1 MRVERPWR
9 GVSLIYFIGSNTFSG
24 KRSPIKNMHPEHS
37 YPLPVYL
44 KFCPGGIT
52 YHGAAPEDFYRLS
65 EYTGTNKSNNRSGR
79 NTPSS
84 PLPSPRP
91 LLPDILLAKAKQ
103 ADIRLRQYTLLSQTS
118 GSVPV
123 FLPSL
128 SILAEQCFGR
138 LTGCPTNAAKSWADA
153 MILHYFESALDDIAV
168 ASEEDIYRGKPV
180 ASQPLT
186 GTSTAAALLRKL
198 HEDAQAGQASDSL
211 VGRPRPCGYVFKRG
225 DIAWNCRT
233 CQTDATCVICDT
245 CFRHSDHQGHEV
257 YFHRTSPG
265 GCCDCGDAEAWKSE
279 GCCDK
284 HRPLS
289 SPVGQERPSTEL
301 DPMEAVAMSLKG
313 LKDGIDTV
321 SSHPATKLPPRLAAA
336 LGVVIGAVVNSILDA
351 VDGAAVGADPV
362 QWKRRWA
369 HEAACIYNGVSN
381 NEQYYLAAKHAF
393 ATPATFASDPAQTLP
408 ESFDVQLRLHNDD
421 VHTFDEV
428 IEALHG
434 DPRMRR
440 HMEDSASILVPVRES
455 ATEMTHHVDADGQ
468 VTVKVYSSISNA
480 LDGFKRLKASGLHCA
495 VVSNVQ
501 VQMELRARVLISWLS
516 EICAAHPAAASL
528 VVHALVQVDPFH
540 DLGGVQVWAT
550 ARMIPPWIGFDQ
562 TDEPLICRRRFDA
575 FPPHL
580 PSSYLTREECEL
592 MHGIASEI
600 NATAFIA
607 LTGTEPGFYATVPYR
622 LPSDRY
628 RKSPHSLWGTV
639 PSHYSDPVSRDA
651 KHPLLRRLITG
662 RFDAETAILPNK
674 LTESVFVVDTDLRK
688 QQNPKILTSSLY
700 THKLPGLHIISG
712 IGSVRMND
720 ISARRPP
727 LPYPMHLRHLLGIS
741 SFRAP
746 ASPIMLL
753 LLFDP
758 YPTKQLRGSL
768 HVLFLS
774 LLTDSR
780 FKSRFAGALGVA
792 YRPLCT
798 LFCAGVGTE
807 ADSPLHFSVQIFT
820 AGSLVRA
827 LCHRNAAEKLLL
839 SDHPAEVLLPED
851 SHQNESSIGVFVP
864 PISHVIIGCV
874 HTNLLGATQEISMI
888 LKNTFSGS
896 DDNSIDGPLQLGND
910 NLLPALTYVAGEHP
924 LLTLLP
930 AAHDDGFLD
939 SRSTRHKRLPH
950 ILRDLEYVI
959 ETPGTAMRLLL
970 PHRFPTQYGPSLSLR
985 GEDILP
991 FASIFARMLRLA
1003 QGMDTQKR
1011 KISGGHVEYEQNRW
1025 LEAFGLSLN
1034 FAGTRDALAE
1044 SACSSVDPS
1053 SGDIPHLKAVREA
1066 IGNFFAALLRE
1077 LKLWLY
1083 RESLL
1088 ETGLPVSPSQGIDIS
1103 QVTSLQRSTLHV
1115 SSSEFSDY
1123 NESAALDAVAHSARP
1138 INTVAL
1144 SCATGIKMTEA
1155 QLILIE
1161 NSLKVAVSR
1170 QESHTP
1176 DDSLPFQT
1184 GPLITDWLRVPHS
1197 PLGGDALSFHLPLHR
1212 AMAKCIKS
1220 MCSVVVPSSYRD
1232 SFPSTWWQLPVLDD
1246 NQPSI
1251 AQIDQTSFS
1260 HHPFVSVLRSTL
1272 RSGNCRVNWSSG
1284 PDCTPQ
1290 EAQKRRSRSRAVSV
1304 NIAVAKVIHS
1314 LVDHPLRCLAAAQQ
1328 VERHLWTR
1336 NGGSLAGMAM
1346 NYSNTPLCRSFRDL
1360 DLLLVQL
1367 SGSGMSCGLGAR
1379 RTFSLIL
1386 SRFSMDGYLC
1396 DPERRSAVG
1405 ASGSSFVSQP
1415 STWVNPPRLQ
1425 DPDHAVILAES
1436 FFAMI
1441 CVLVTELPPPPP
1453 DAVLDNVSLRQSI
1466 RRELVHALLAEP
1478 RSHSAAMAAAS
1489 GGISRREESDG
1500 NSGSSG
1506 GASMFSEAFTAVLE
1520 EVGIQKSRSGS
1531 RAASGP
1537 PVFELKAEVCDEYD
1551 PTYYHLKRQEH
1562 QHAMD
1567 IVERLRKQKLG
1578 NDKSKIDS
1586 TSLPLVCPPPKAHPR
1601 FLPCRL
1607 VLHLDLMDA
1616 AIRRSL
1622 LFALTNGS
1630 WLPPSEP
1637 TTTGD
1642 TGSEKAS
1649 SDEGEVDVSVL
1660 VTGSPSGADVPVTA
1674 FNRRV
1679 LHTQTS
1685 GASFSISRRENDTT
1699 LFSKEVVAASSVSF
1713 LEILQ
1718 LLTLQI
1724 HTLEECASLHRLL
1737 SNLDDEARL
1746 LSSGLSINSYLS
1758 RLIHVPASLV
1768 DVWALRPHPHGPL
1781 QSKGSGENRGS
1792 ILGLLIA
1799 LYEHRSDHGAI
1810 LDSQGGDQT
1819 DEGHGGA
1826 RALASSGLKWILRF
1840 VNALVDGAPAV
1851 SAAIRSATNGVR
1863 EIKTQKDSSAF
1874 SWTID
1879 EDVRNVIR
1887 RMLAN
1892 LTDLWPMER
1901 SKSESSEKTTPKV
1914 SEAGKAAQKRQL
1926 EKMRKM
1932 QAKFAATIQ
1941 GLDDQKN
1948 TNETDTGSDQCIICR
1963 CDDVDGENNGPL
1975 GFLGHVQRSRVV
1987 QMRSTIEADR
1997 RKGVPLE
2004 LSRSYLVV
2012 GHKGCQVSCRFA
2024 LRTVAQFISLTIP
2037 KAERNGSHGFSASDM
2052 FAKRKYCYNS
2062 LR

>member
-1 MRVERPWR
+1 MQQHR
-9 GVSLIYFIGSNTFSG
+9 
-24 KRSPIKNMHPEHS
+24 S
-37 YPLPVYL
+37 YPLPAYL

-52 YHGAAPEDFYRLS
+52 YHGAAAEDFYRLS
-65 EYTGTNKSNNRSGR
+65 EYTGASKSNTRSGR
-79 NTPSS
+79 STPTS
-84 PLPSPRP
+84 PLQSPRP
-91 LLPDILLAKAKQ
+91 LLPDVLLSKAKQ
-103 ADIRLRQYTLLSQTS
+103 ADIRLRQYALLADPS
-118 GSVPV
+118 GTTPL

-128 SILAEQCFGR
+128 SVLAEQCFGR
-138 LTGCPTNAAKSWADA
+138 LTGCPGIAAKGWADA
-153 MILHYFESALDDIAV
+153 MILHYFESSLDDAAV
-168 ASEEDIYRGKPV
+168 TCEEDIYSSKPM
-180 ASQPLT
+180 AIQPLT
-186 GTSTAAALLRKL
+186 DTNTAAGLLRKL
-198 HEDAQAGQASDSL
+198 HEEAQSTQASDSA

-233 CQTDATCVICDT
+233 CQTDATCVICDS

-265 GCCDCGDAEAWKSE
+265 GCCDCGDPEAWKSE

-284 HRPLS
+284 HRPLATKI
-289 SPVGQERPSTEL
+289 GAERPSTEL
-301 DPMEAVAMSLKG
+301 DPMEAVTMALKG

-336 LGVVIGAVVNSILDA
+336 LGVVIGAAVGAILEA
-351 VDGAAVGADPV
+351 VDGAAIGADPV

-369 HEAACIYNGVSN
+369 HEAACIFNGMPN
-381 NEQYYLAAKHAF
+381 NEQYFLAGNYEL
-393 ATPATFASDPAQTLP
+393 ATPATFSVDPAQRLP
-408 ESFDVQLRLHNDD
+408 ESFDVHLRLHNDD

-440 HMEDSASILVPVRES
+440 HMDDPANILVPARES

-468 VTVKVYSSISNA
+468 VTVKVYSSIIEA
-480 LDGFKRLKASGLHCA
+480 MVGFKRLKASGLHCA
-495 VVSNVQ
+495 VVSNAQ
-501 VQMELRARVLISWLS
+501 VQTELRARVLIAWLS
-516 EICAAHPAAASL
+516 EICAAHPAAAAL

-540 DLGGVQVWAT
+540 DLGGVQVWST
-550 ARMIPPWIGFDQ
+550 ARMIPPWAALDQ
-562 TDEPLICRRRFDA
+562 MDEPMRCRRRFHA

-580 PSSYLTREECEL
+580 MSSYLTREECEL
-592 MHGIASEI
+592 IHGIALEI
-600 NATAFIA
+600 NATSFVG
-607 LTGTEPGFYATVPYR
+607 LTGTDPGFYAKVPYR
-622 LPSDRY
+622 LPSERY
-628 RKSPHSLWGTV
+628 RKSPHSLWGTL
-639 PSHYSDPVSRDA
+639 PSNYSDPVSLDA
-651 KHPLLRRLITG
+651 KHPLLRRLVTG
-662 RFDAETAILPNK
+662 QFDTATISLPNK
-674 LTESVFVVDTDLRK
+674 LTETVFVVDTDLRK

-700 THKLPGLHIISG
+700 THKLPGLHMISG
-712 IGSVRMND
+712 IGTMRTSE
-720 ISARRPP
+720 ISERRPP

-746 ASPIMLL
+746 VSPILL
-753 LLFDP
+753 VLLFDP

-792 YRPLCT
+792 YRPLST

-827 LCHRNAAEKLLL
+827 LSHRNAAEKLLL
-839 SDHPAEVLLPED
+839 SDHFIEGLVTED
-851 SHQNESSIGVFVP
+851 TNHNESSIGVFVP
-864 PISHVIIGCV
+864 PISHVIVRCI
-874 HTNLLGATQEISMI
+874 HTNLLGATQEVSMI
-888 LKNTFSGS
+888 LKNTTSGT
-896 DDNSIDGPLQLGND
+896 DDNSIDEPVQLGND

-924 LLTLLP
+924 LLTPLP

-959 ETPGTAMRLLL
+959 ETPGTALRLLL
-970 PHRFPTQYGPSLSLR
+970 PHRFPTYHGPSLSLR

-1034 FAGTRDALAE
+1034 FAGARDALAE
-1044 SACSSVDPS
+1044 SSSSSVDPS
-1053 SGDIPHLKAVREA
+1053 SDDISHLNAVREA
-1066 IGNFFAALLRE
+1066 IGNFFAALLCE

-1115 SSSEFSDY
+1115 SGSEYLDY
-1123 NESAALDAVAHSARP
+1123 TDSTPLDGIAHPARP
-1138 INTVAL
+1138 ANTVAL

-1161 NSLKVAVSR
+1161 NSLKIAGSQKV
-1170 QESHTP
+1170 P
-1176 DDSLPFQT
+1176 DVHDSSAPHT

-1212 AMAKCIKS
+1212 AMAKCIRS
-1220 MCSVVVPSSYRD
+1220 ICSVVVPPSYRD

-1246 NQPSI
+1246 NQVPPVQLDPPSF
-1251 AQIDQTSFS
+1251 T
-1260 HHPFVSVLRSTL
+1260 HHPLVTVLRSTL
-1272 RSGNCRVNWSSG
+1272 RSSNCRVNWSAG

-1290 EAQKRRSRSRAVSV
+1290 DAQRRRARSRAVSV

-1336 NGGSLAGMAM
+1336 NGTSVAGMAM

-1360 DLLLVQL
+1360 DLLMVQL
-1367 SGSGMSCGLGAR
+1367 SAAGMSCGLGSR

-1396 DPERRSAVG
+1396 DPERRSAV
-1405 ASGSSFVSQP
+1405 ATTGSSFASQT

-1436 FFAMI
+1436 FFATI

-1453 DAVLDNVSLRQSI
+1453 DTISDNVSLRQSI

-1506 GASMFSEAFTAVLE
+1506 GASMFSEAFASVLE
-1520 EVGIQKSRSGS
+1520 EVGIQKTRSSS

-1537 PVFELKAEVCDEYD
+1537 PVFELKAECCDEYD

-1567 IVERLRKQKLG
+1567 VVERLRKQKLG
-1578 NDKSKIDS
+1578 KDKSTADS
-1586 TSLPLVCPPPKAHPR
+1586 MSLPLVCPPPKAHPR

-1637 TTTGD
+1637 TNLGD
-1642 TGSEKAS
+1642 KHSEKAS
-1649 SDEGEVDVSVL
+1649 SDEVDVSVM
-1660 VTGSPSGADVPVTA
+1660 VAGSPSGADVPMTT
-1674 FNRRV
+1674 FNNRRI
-1679 LHTQTS
+1679 LHSQAS
-1685 GASFSISRRENDTT
+1685 GASFSIARRENETT

-1713 LEILQ
+1713 LELLQ

-1737 SNLDDEARL
+1737 SNLDDESRL
-1746 LSSGLSINSYLS
+1746 LSSSLSINSYLG
-1758 RLIHVPASLV
+1758 RLIHVPTSLV

-1781 QSKGSGENRGS
+1781 QSKGSGEKRGS

-1810 LDSQGGDQT
+1810 LDSEGGDQT

-1840 VNALVDGAPAV
+1840 VNALVDGAPTVTAAV
-1851 SAAIRSATNGVR
+1851 KSATSGVR
-1863 EIKTQKDSSAF
+1863 EIKPQIDLNAS

-1879 EDVRNVIR
+1879 REVRSVIT

-1892 LTDLWPMER
+1892 LTDLWPIER
-1901 SKSESSEKTTPKV
+1901 GKIESSEKTTPKV

-1926 EKMRKM
+1926 EKMRRM
-1932 QAKFAATIQ
+1932 QARFAATIK
-1941 GLDDQKN
+1941 GIDDQKN
-1948 TNETDTGSDQCIICR
+1948 TIDSDTGNDQCIICR

-1975 GFLGHVQRSRVV
+1975 GYLGHVQRSRVV
-1987 QMRSTIEADR
+1987 QMRASTEANW
-1997 RKGVPLE
+1997 RKGAPLD

-2012 GHKGCQVSCRFA
+2012 GHRGCQVS
-2024 LRTVAQFISLTIP
+2024 T
-2037 KAERNGSHGFSASDM
+2037 
-2052 FAKRKYCYNS
+2052 
-2062 LR
+2062 

>member
-1 MRVERPWR
+1 MQQER
-9 GVSLIYFIGSNTFSG
+9 
-24 KRSPIKNMHPEHS
+24 S
-37 YPLPVYL
+37 YPLPAYL

-52 YHGAAPEDFYRLS
+52 YHGAAAEDFYRLS
-65 EYTGTNKSNNRSGR
+65 EYTGTNKSNSRNGR
-79 NTPSS
+79 NTPTSS
-84 PLPSPRP
+84 LPSPRP
-91 LLPDILLAKAKQ
+91 LLPDVLLSKAKQ
-103 ADIRLRQYTLLSQTS
+103 ADIRLRRYAILSDPS
-118 GSVPV
+118 GTTPL

-128 SILAEQCFGR
+128 SVLAEHCFGR
-138 LTGCPTNAAKSWADA
+138 LTGCPANAAKGWADA
-153 MILHYFESALDDIAV
+153 MILHYFESSLDDAAV
-168 ASEEDIYRGKPV
+168 TSEEDIYSSKPQ
-180 ASQPLT
+180 AMQSLT
-186 GTSTAAALLRKL
+186 GTNTAAALLRKL
-198 HEDAQAGQASDSL
+198 HEDAQSAQASDSA

-233 CQTDATCVICDT
+233 CQTDATCVICDS

-265 GCCDCGDAEAWKSE
+265 GCCDCGDAEAWKFE

-284 HRPLS
+284 HRPLANQ
-289 SPVGQERPSTEL
+289 VCTERPSAEL
-301 DPMEAVAMSLKG
+301 DPMEAVTMSLKG

-321 SSHPATKLPPRLAAA
+321 TSHPATKLPPRLAAA

-351 VDGAAVGADPV
+351 VDGAASGADPV

-369 HEAACIYNGVSN
+369 HEASCIYNGVPN
-381 NEQYYLAAKHAF
+381 NEQYFLAGKHEF
-393 ATPATFASDPAQTLP
+393 AVPATFAADPAETLP
-408 ESFDVQLRLHNDD
+408 ESFDVHLRLHNDD

-440 HMEDSASILVPVRES
+440 HMDDPSNILVPARES

-468 VTVKVYSSISNA
+468 VTVKVYSSITDA
-480 LDGFKRLKASGLHCA
+480 LNGFKRLKASGLHCA
-495 VVSNVQ
+495 VVSNIQ

-516 EICAAHPAAASL
+516 EICAAHPAAAAL
-528 VVHALVQVDPFH
+528 VVHALVQVDHSH
-540 DLGGVQVWAT
+540 DLGGVQVWAA
-550 ARMIPPWIGFDQ
+550 ARMIPPWVAFDQ
-562 TDEPLICRRRFDA
+562 MDELLSCRRRFEA

-580 PSSYLTREECEL
+580 LSSYLTREECEL
-592 MHGIASEI
+592 IHGIALEI
-600 NATAFIA
+600 NAASFVS
-607 LTGTEPGFYATVPYR
+607 LTGTDPEFYAKVPYR
-622 LPSDRY
+622 LSSEKY
-628 RKSPHSLWGTV
+628 RKSPHSLWGTL
-639 PSHYSDPVSRDA
+639 PSHYSDPVNLDS
-651 KHPLLRRLITG
+651 KHPLLRRLVTG
-662 RFDAETAILPNK
+662 RFDAETASLPNK
-674 LTESVFVVDTDLRK
+674 LTEAVFVVDTDLRK

-700 THKLPGLHIISG
+700 THKLPGLHMISG
-712 IGSVRMND
+712 IGATRIAD

-746 ASPIMLL
+746 VSPILL
-753 LLFDP
+753 VLLFDP

-774 LLTDSR
+774 LLTDFR

-792 YRPLCT
+792 YRPLST

-827 LCHRNAAEKLLL
+827 LCHRHAAEKLLL
-839 SDHPAEVLLPED
+839 SDHPSEVLPLEE
-851 SHQNESSIGVFVP
+851 SHQHESSIGVFAP
-864 PISHVIIGCV
+864 PISHVIVRCI

-888 LKNTFSGS
+888 LKNTTSGS
-896 DDNSIDGPLQLGND
+896 DDNSIDAPVQLGND
-910 NLLPALTYVAGEHP
+910 NLIPALTYVAGEHP
-924 LLTLLP
+924 LMTPLP

-959 ETPGTAMRLLL
+959 ETPGTALRLLL
-970 PHRFPTQYGPSLSLR
+970 PHRFPTYHGPSLSLR

-1044 SACSSVDPS
+1044 SSSSSVDPS
-1053 SGDIPHLKAVREA
+1053 SDDISHLKAVRDA
-1066 IGNFFAALLRE
+1066 MGNFFAALLRE

-1115 SSSEFSDY
+1115 SSSEYSDY
-1123 NESAALDAVAHSARP
+1123 NDTTALDAIAHPARP
-1138 INTVAL
+1138 VNTVAL

-1161 NSLKVAVSR
+1161 NSLKVAGA
-1170 QESHTP
+1170 QQASHTAN
-1176 DDSLPFQT
+1176 DSSISQT

-1212 AMAKCIKS
+1212 AMGKCIRS
-1220 MCSVVVPSSYRD
+1220 MCSVVVPPSYRD
-1232 SFPSTWWQLPVLDD
+1232 SYPSTWWQLPVLDD
-1246 NQPSI
+1246 TQSSPV
-1251 AQIDQTSFS
+1251 QLDQSGFS
-1260 HHPFVSVLRSTL
+1260 HHPLVPVLRSTL
-1272 RSGNCRVNWSSG
+1272 RSANCRVNWSSG

-1290 EAQKRRSRSRAVSV
+1290 EAQRRRTRSRAVSV

-1336 NGGSLAGMAM
+1336 NGASVAGMAM

-1367 SGSGMSCGLGAR
+1367 SAAGMSCGLGSR

-1405 ASGSSFVSQP
+1405 GIASGNSFISQP

-1436 FFAMI
+1436 FFATI

-1453 DAVLDNVSLRQSI
+1453 DTISDNVSLRQSI

-1500 NSGSSG
+1500 NSGSTG
-1506 GASMFSEAFTAVLE
+1506 GASMFSEAFAAVLD
-1520 EVGIQKSRSGS
+1520 EVGIQKTRSGS

-1537 PVFELKAEVCDEYD
+1537 PVFELKAECCDEYD

-1567 IVERLRKQKLG
+1567 VVERLRKQKLG
-1578 NDKSKIDS
+1578 NDRSTADS

-1637 TTTGD
+1637 TIMGD
-1642 TGSEKAS
+1642 TNSEKAS
-1649 SDEGEVDVSVL
+1649 NDEGEVDVSVI
-1660 VTGSPSGADVPVTA
+1660 VTGSPSGADVPMTA
-1674 FNRRV
+1674 FNRRL
-1679 LHTQTS
+1679 LHSQAS
-1685 GASFSISRRENDTT
+1685 GASFTISRRENETT

-1713 LEILQ
+1713 LELLQ

-1737 SNLDDEARL
+1737 SNLDDESRL
-1746 LSSGLSINSYLS
+1746 LSSGLSINSYLG
-1758 RLIHVPASLV
+1758 RLIHVPTSLV

-1810 LDSQGGDQT
+1810 LDSEGGDQN

-1826 RALASSGLKWILRF
+1826 RALASGGLKWILRF

-1851 SAAIRSATNGVR
+1851 SAAIKSATSGVR
-1863 EIKTQKDSSAF
+1863 ETKPQKDANA

-1879 EDVRNVIR
+1879 GEVRSVIT

-1892 LTDLWPMER
+1892 LTDLWPVEGG
-1901 SKSESSEKTTPKV
+1901 KSESTEKTTPKV
-1914 SEAGKAAQKRQL
+1914 SEVGKAAQKRQL
-1926 EKMRKM
+1926 EKMRRM

-1941 GLDDQKN
+1941 GVDDQKN
-1948 TNETDTGSDQCIICR
+1948 TNERDTGSDQCIICR

-1987 QMRSTIEADR
+1987 QMRATNEANM
-1997 RKGVPLE
+1997 RKGAPLD
-2004 LSRSYLVV
+2004 LLQSYLVV
-2012 GHKGCQVSCRFA
+2012 GHKGCQVSCSFCFVQFA
-2024 LRTVAQFISLTIP
+2024 IVLVANPAL
-2037 KAERNGSHGFSASDM
+2037 
-2052 FAKRKYCYNS
+2052 
-2062 LR
+2062 